1 MTRSLLAHLNFH
13 YLTKKNPQ
21 GQPGGFGDNVRTLLL
36 AGTVAIRT
44 HAPLARHDFYVFYR
58 IKLVDT

>member
-1 MTRSLLAHLNFH
+1 LA
-13 YLTKKNPQ
+13 KKNPL
-21 GQPGGFGDNVRTLLL
+21 GQPGGFADNVRTLYL

-58 IKLVDT
+58 IEFIDAPAQYVGVVRNHR